1 VPSPHPDPLWRLA
14 TAQWAEIT
22 ANSPDLAPAVAL
34 QQQLLRLQIDASR
47 ALEETG
53 DIGSSALPAASSFD
67 KWQRGLPA
75 LYNHVVAIPP
85 ALKDVLPPLCTALA
99 EGGAGESA
107 LHIRDAITSNGI
119 DADSLLRVSLAR
131 NQKAIRTSALHMGL
145 SPDLLWLIGELGS
158 APLAHRLAAGLKA
171 STTTDA
177 AGIRGADLPDPDPRS
192 ADPRGA
198 DPHRTDP
205 HRTDPHRADPRSAD
219 PRSAD
224 LQVGLHW
231 NRGYC
236 PCCGSWPVFIEAGD
250 AHTLRCSY
258 CAFDWSL
265 APHGC
270 VYCGNVGADFVAAA
284 LDVGAPQQRVEL
296 CGACGGY
303 TKVIDVQ
310 EPTPFP
316 LLAIGDLATMHLDH
330 GAMARGY
337 RRPVLFDLDAIEPR
351 VSC

>member
-1 VPSPHPDPLWRLA
+1 
-14 TAQWAEIT
+14 
-22 ANSPDLAPAVAL
+22 
-34 QQQLLRLQIDASR
+34 
-47 ALEETG
+47 
-53 DIGSSALPAASSFD
+53 
-67 KWQRGLPA
+67 
-75 LYNHVVAIPP
+75 
-85 ALKDVLPPLCTALA
+85 
-99 EGGAGESA
+99 
-107 LHIRDAITSNGI
+107 
-119 DADSLLRVSLAR
+119 
-131 NQKAIRTSALHMGL
+131 MGF

-158 APLAHRLAAGLKA
+158 APLAHCLAAGLKA

-177 AGIRGADLPDPDPRS
+177 AGIHGADLPDPSLR
-192 ADPRGA
+192 
-198 DPHRTDP
+198 
-205 HRTDPHRADPRSAD
+205 RADPRTAD
-219 PRSAD
+219 V
-224 LQVGLHW
+224 QVGLHW

-258 CAFDWSL
+258 CALGWSL

-270 VYCGNVGADFVAAA
+270 AYCGNVGADFVAAA

-303 TKVIDVQ
+303 TKVIDVR